1 MQRRSTTVLLV
12 LILIV
17 LAGALGY
24 MIWMFRE
31 TSQTI
36 SDMQQE
42 LRNVEVNTAMISSSS
57 QTSTAS
63 SKLLTS
69 YKINT
74 AQKINDKGRRD
85 VNVSVTPMEYT
96 KSAKVSVVISGEEFD
111 LKKDGNVFSA
121 TCWTEDFLI
130 GDMTVT
136 ITDGDSVQTEVLT
149 GVIDPV
155 YGPVDGAKTFANVQ
169 VNNKGDST
177 TVSGEINVVASE
189 VSGVPEAEN
198 MRFVV
203 RQENEELDSKK
214 IKSMSTTVSVNMTV
228 KNTLKGKTEMYLIVD
243 GSDGNRYEYSIPAAG
258 TDTAT
263 NYNYN
268 NAITL
273 DKVTDN
279 SGKVIWHY
287 IEGSK

>member
-17 LAGALGY
+17 MAAGLGY

-31 TSQTI
+31 TSRTI

-69 YKINT
+69 YKIST
-74 AQKINDKGRRD
+74 EQKISDKGRRD

-96 KSAKVSVVISGEEFD
+96 KSAKVGVVISGEEFD

-121 TCWTEDFLI
+121 TCWTDDFLI

-155 YGPVDGAKTFANVQ
+155 YGPVDGAKTLANMQ
-169 VNNKGDST
+169 VTNEGDST
-177 TVSGEINVVASE
+177 TVSGEINVVAST
-189 VSGVPEAEN
+189 VSGVPEADN

-214 IKSMSTTVSVNMTV
+214 IKSLSTTVSVNMTV
-228 KNTLKGKTEMYLIVD
+228 KNTLKGKTEMYLVVD

-273 DKVTDN
+273 NKVTDN

>member
-17 LAGALGY
+17 LAGALG
-24 MIWMFRE
+24 F
-31 TSQTI
+31 TSWQVI
-36 SDMQQE
+36 QMKDSVRDMQRE
-42 LRNVEVNTAMISSSS
+42 LRNVEVNTAMISSSA
-57 QTSTAS
+57 QASTAS

-69 YKINT
+69 FKVDT
-74 AQKINDKGRRD
+74 KQKINDKGRRD
-85 VNVSVTPMEYT
+85 VDVSVIPMEYT
-96 KSAKVSVVISGEEFD
+96 KSATVSVVIAGEEFD

-121 TCWTEDFLI
+121 TCWTGEFLI

-155 YGPVDGAKTFANVQ
+155 YGPVDGAKTFANIELT
-169 VNNKGDST
+169 NEGDTS
-177 TVSGEINVVASE
+177 TVSGEINVVAST

-198 MRFVV
+198 VRFVL
-203 RQENEELDSKK
+203 RQENKELYSKK
-214 IKSMSTTVSVNMTV
+214 IKSMSTTVSINETV
-228 KNTLKGKTEMYLIVD
+228 ENTLKGKSEMYLVAD

-258 TDTAT
+258 TETAT

-268 NAITL
+268 SAITL
-273 DKVTDN
+273 NRVTDN

>member
-111 LKKDGNVFSA
+111 LKKDCNVFSA